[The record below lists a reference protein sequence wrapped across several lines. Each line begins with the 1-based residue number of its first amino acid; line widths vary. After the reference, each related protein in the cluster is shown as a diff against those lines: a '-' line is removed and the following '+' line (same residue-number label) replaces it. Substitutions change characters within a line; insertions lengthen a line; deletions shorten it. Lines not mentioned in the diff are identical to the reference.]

1 MEKRKLKFKKLPA
14 KYAVW
19 IVPFLLSALMSGII
33 SFINL
38 SMNLGFIPEFVSKWF
53 ATWMLSWAIAYP
65 TVLVCLPLVRRL
77 TALFVDLPPQP

>member
-1 MEKRKLKFKKLPA
+1 
-14 KYAVW
+14 
-19 IVPFLLSALMSGII
+19 
-33 SFINL
+33 
-38 SMNLGFIPEFVSKWF
+38 MNLGFIPEFVSKWF